1 MIVEIISGPKTN
13 PSREIMKALTPQQ
26 RLGGKTKN
34 IKIDVFFQNLEFPF
48 IIINAESAKIVGII
62 LPLCLKGENQSTAN
76 INQRLLLKR
85 ISAGRANATS
95 CNLSLLTVFGQLYK

>member
-1 MIVEIISGPKTN
+1 MFS
-13 PSREIMKALTPQQ
+13 
-26 RLGGKTKN
+26 
-34 IKIDVFFQNLEFPF
+34 F
-48 IIINAESAKIVGII
+48 IINAESAKIVGII